1 MVRNVTSFESS
12 GRSTGSNNT
21 VEIFPLLNQFL
32 GAMIKP
38 VIDNKGIVD
47 KIIGDAVMAVFGL
60 GSDEGDDHKVRAITT
75 GIEMI
80 KRISDITSG
89 TGDEASVLGLGVGVA
104 SGDVLFPGTATQV
117 ISYSKVAP
125 VATIFLKA

>member
-1 MVRNVTSFESS
+1 MARNVTSFESS

-47 KIIGDAVMAVFGL
+47 KIIGDAVMAAFGL

-89 TGDEASVLGLGVGVA
+89 TGDEASVLGVGVA